1 MKKGESLF
9 KNKFPNWEVDL
20 KVKSQVDEFIN
31 NILQYCDDANNENYK
46 LKKIKAD
53 INGYE
58 FKNYTEI
65 VTKDKRKRGLKGEII
80 DYIYEYKA
88 ILGNNELKKTYHS
101 HYEDKLRKILLKYTK
116 SDYEIEVEKF
126 INHTS
131 EIKRIKSLGV
141 FIELVLIFDLLGLLL
156 ISVSFIMLLY
166 YGKFIVDDGIG
177 KFDINQTN
185 INCVIK
191 LAGIF
196 VILSFLIYLIY
207 YFIDQ
212 KNGSSKLKSIQ
223 EENKVY
229 NSKKTQY
236 TNEIVSLKSSKLSD
250 LLAYQKVIKK
260 KYFQSKIFKCVKRV
274 DFINEF
280 LFPLPGLVTFLEFK
294 SDSNLKI
301 YTIVIFILINILWF
315 FIIRKWILDQDI
327 CETGKLKR
335 LNDEINAMILSKNYS
350 D

>member
-1 MKKGESLF
+1 M
-9 KNKFPNWEVDL
+9 
-20 KVKSQVDEFIN
+20 
-31 NILQYCDDANNENYK
+31 
-46 LKKIKAD
+46 
-53 INGYE
+53 
-58 FKNYTEI
+58 
-65 VTKDKRKRGLKGEII
+65 
-80 DYIYEYKA
+80 
-88 ILGNNELKKTYHS
+88 
-101 HYEDKLRKILLKYTK
+101 
-116 SDYEIEVEKF
+116 
-126 INHTS
+126 
-131 EIKRIKSLGV
+131 
-141 FIELVLIFDLLGLLL
+141 
-156 ISVSFIMLLY
+156 SFIMLLY